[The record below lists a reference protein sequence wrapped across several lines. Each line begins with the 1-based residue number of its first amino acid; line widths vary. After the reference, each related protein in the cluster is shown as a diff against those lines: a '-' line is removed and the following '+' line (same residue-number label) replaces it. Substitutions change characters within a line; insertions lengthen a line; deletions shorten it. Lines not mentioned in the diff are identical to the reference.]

1 MTDLPAWLRE
11 IRDRVDKATEGPW
24 YVMEDDDDL
33 CMCMVGVAKDP
44 MNSYGNYGNTI
55 AITLLQAPR
64 VADVDDA
71 RWDENADFIAHSRA
85 DVPQLVELVAEMA
98 EQLECLIPRGCDI
111 ECEDCMRR
119 ERERYDRCDRQ
130 AVLRM
135 LAKYRGE
142 VENNG

>member
-1 MTDLPAWLRE
+1 MTDLPVWLQE
-11 IRDRVDKATEGPW
+11 VRDRADKATEGPW
-24 YVMEDDDDL
+24 DMVWEDGEAYVFRGRNWNREWVASAATSDDT
-33 CMCMVGVAKDP
+33 A
-44 MNSYGNYGNTI
+44 
-55 AITLLQAPR
+55 
-64 VADVDDA
+64 
-71 RWDENADFIAHSRA
+71 FIAHART
-85 DVPQLVELVAEMA
+85 DVPRLVELVGEMA

>member
-1 MTDLPAWLRE
+1 MTDLPGWLQE
-11 IRDRVDKATEGPW
+11 IRDRADKATPGPW
-24 YVMEDDDDL
+24 AAED
-33 CMCMVGVAKDP
+33 A
-44 MNSYGNYGNTI
+44 NSHKHCAFYI
-55 AITLLQAPR
+55 PEIMSAPSMPQY
-64 VADVDDA
+64 DGLTTEDA
-71 RWDENADFIAHSRA
+71 EFIAHSRT
-85 DVPQLVELVAEMA
+85 DVPRLIALVGEMA

-142 VENNG
+142 VESND